1 MASKASPSRRGNK
14 AVPAA
19 PVVSVIMGG
28 AGGAAHLAGATAAQ
42 TPFPVLRTP
51 GGVQMPGGI
60 PVGTLAVGSAGAKR
74 ASLPAFCEPMKR
86 KAGEETLP

>member
-19 PVVSVIMGG
+19 PVVSVIM
-28 AGGAAHLAGATAAQ
+28 GGAAHLAGATAAQ